1 VRILVV
7 DDETLAR
14 DRLKRML
21 DGMEGCEWVGEAANG
36 FEAIERVRAL
46 EPDLLLLDI
55 RMPGMDGL
63 EAASHLAQ
71 LEEPPAVVFC
81 TAYEEHAID
90 AFNLQAVGYLLKP
103 VRKERLEHVLAN
115 AKRVNRAQLQ
125 ALSQVDGSRR
135 THISTRT
142 HKGLELIAVDDVR
155 FLQADSK
162 YVTIRHGSG
171 EVLVDEALRDLEVEF
186 GELFVRI
193 HRSALAGVRFITGIE
208 KGTDGQHRLRLR
220 DVEMSLDISRR
231 HLPDVRKLVKGL

>member
-1 VRILVV
+1 MRILVV

-21 DGMEGCEWVGEAANG
+21 AVINGCEWVGEAANG
-36 FEAIERVRAL
+36 VEAIERVRL
-46 EPDLLLLDI
+46 LTPDLLLLDI

-103 VRKERLEHVLAN
+103 VRKERLEQVLAN

-125 ALSQVDGSRR
+125 ALSQADGSRR

-162 YVTIRHGSG
+162 YVTIRHGRG
-171 EVLVDEALRDLEVEF
+171 EVLVDESLRDLELEF
-186 GELFVRI
+186 GDMFVRI
-193 HRSALAGVRFITGIE
+193 HRSALVGVRFITGIE
-208 KGTDGQHRLRLR
+208 KGADGQHRLRLR
-220 DVEMSLDISRR
+220 DVEISLDISRR

>member
-1 VRILVV
+1 MV

-21 DGMEGCEWVGEAANG
+21 AGMEGCEWVGEAANG

-63 EAASHLAQ
+63 EAASHLAK

-103 VRKERLEHVLAN
+103 VRRERLEQVLAN

-125 ALSQVDGSRR
+125 ALSQVDGGRR

-162 YVTIRHGSG
+162 YVTIRHGMG

-186 GELFVRI
+186 GEMFVRI
-193 HRSALAGVRFITGIE
+193 HRGALAGVRFITGIE